1 MADEFTYWLPPS
13 AVKQSGNTRITGPIL
28 PSCTSRAAR
37 SATFSL
43 NGFQFRCA
51 RPVPVKPTRS

>member
-1 MADEFTYWLPPS
+1 MIA
-13 AVKQSGNTRITGPIL
+13 GPIL
-28 PSCTSRAAR
+28 RSWTSRAAR

-51 RPVPVKPTRS
+51 MPVPVKPTMS